1 MEAKDHQKEQREAEA
16 ITRSFIDL
24 LLALPTLPFSERE
37 QLTGLYDVLQYDG
50 PAVPFREC
58 VYYFSLYGDRLLP
71 DEIKQAVLSGYERT
85 RVAWERYGVSV
96 DEELLGE
103 YEDLLKSQEAIRART
118 AA

>member
-24 LLALPTLPFSERE
+24 LLALPTLPSSERE

-50 PAVPFREC
+50 PGVPFREC
-58 VYYFSLYGDRLLP
+58 VYYFGLYGDRLLP
-71 DEIKQAVLSGYERT
+71 DEIKQEVLSGYEST
-85 RVAWERYGVSV
+85 RVAWEQSGVSV
-96 DEELLGE
+96 YQEILEE